1 VECTREVGIK
11 WNAENCVFGATEV
24 SYFGYVLSDKGVNK
38 EVTLEVDASKHGLG
52 AVLMQE
58 GKSVAYVSK

>member
-1 VECTREVGIK
+1 
-11 WNAENCVFGATEV
+11 V
-24 SYFGYVLSDKGVNK
+24 SYFGHVPSDKGVNK

-58 GKSVAYVSK
+58 GKSVAYVSKSLSPTEQDYAQIEKEM